1 MPTFSL
7 KQAATFDLSFSRLA
21 PKGSRISMS
30 PMLKWATLKQKKTC
44 LQTGSKKMI
53 LVYIANFT
61 PQDNCEEGEF
71 LYNSPV

>member
-30 PMLKWATLKQKKTC
+30 PMLKWATLKQKKHAYR
-44 LQTGSKKMI
+44 LDPKK
-53 LVYIANFT
+53 
-61 PQDNCEEGEF
+61 
-71 LYNSPV
+71 